1 MNSDK
6 KVNQFYILMVFVCTM
21 AAVLVFASAKEET
34 WGGIPLQQMIGW
46 ILIVTAISFFSKL
59 NLLKGK

>member
-21 AAVLVFASAKEET
+21 TAVLVFATAREET

-46 ILIVTAISFFSKL
+46 ILIITAISFFSKIVT
-59 NLLKGK
+59 LKGK